1 MAWARAAGP
10 RRFDELLVHRRDY
23 HGARIAYPVGSQRSV
38 GQPRRGE
45 APLWAAF
52 GRRAYRVTGLL
63 RSVGSPARWRRD
75 AVMIISHGSVGF
87 CEKKGFLRPGVRV
100 AATEL
105 SIAAPYPT
113 SGAIVGKPESRE

>member
-1 MAWARAAGP
+1 M
-10 RRFDELLVHRRDY
+10 
-23 HGARIAYPVGSQRSV
+23 
-38 GQPRRGE
+38 
-45 APLWAAF
+45 
-52 GRRAYRVTGLL
+52 TGLL
-63 RSVGSPARWRRD
+63 RLVGSPARCWRRD

-113 SGAIVGKPESRE
+113 SGAIVGKPESGE

>member
-1 MAWARAAGP
+1 M
-10 RRFDELLVHRRDY
+10 
-23 HGARIAYPVGSQRSV
+23 GS
-38 GQPRRGE
+38 
-45 APLWAAF
+45 LWTT
-52 GRRAYRVTGLL
+52 RVSNDGLL
-63 RSVGSPARWRRD
+63 RSDGSPARAGVTVAPRRPR
-75 AVMIISHGSVGF
+75 IISHGSVGF